1 MPQLHLYV
9 SKELADQVK
18 ERAKSDKRTVSQYL
32 ADLVKKEVA
41 DEWPPDFFER
51 LVGGWEGE
59 RLERPPQL
67 PYETRVELRLP
78 ETRQRSES
86 PQED

>member
-59 RLERPPQL
+59 PLERPPQL
-67 PYETRVELRLP
+67 PYETREELRLP